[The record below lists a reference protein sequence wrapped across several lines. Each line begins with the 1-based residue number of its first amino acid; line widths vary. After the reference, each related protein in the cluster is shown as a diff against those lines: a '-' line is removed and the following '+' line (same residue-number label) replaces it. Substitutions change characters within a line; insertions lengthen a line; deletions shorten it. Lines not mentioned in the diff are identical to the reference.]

1 VRAPAPGGVEALD
14 VVGRLALLD
23 GGLRLVVTDLA
34 ISKMGGREL
43 AERLAAL
50 RSGVPVLFM
59 SGYADGEVA
68 RRGLLAVGQD
78 LLQKPF
84 SPDTLAER
92 VRQIGL

>member
-1 VRAPAPGGVEALD
+1 
-14 VVGRLALLD
+14 
-23 GGLRLVVTDLA
+23 
-34 ISKMGGREL
+34 
-43 AERLAAL
+43 
-50 RSGVPVLFM
+50 VLFM